1 MRWGT
6 LLCGLLL
13 VLNAEAAHADETQAP
28 PILREVELRQ
38 KLDAQTP
45 LDAAFRDEHGQTVT
59 LGDCMAGKTTI
70 LVLAYYRCPKV
81 CSQLLNDLT
90 LGLRGVPLTLGDD
103 YRVVTVSID
112 DRETPELAAA
122 KKQSY
127 IDKYGLPGMEK
138 GWHFLTGSQQSILRL
153 ANAVGY
159 QFRWDP
165 KNDLFA
171 HPTCIMI
178 LTPDGKVSR
187 YLLRLRDPDRSGDFS
202 RDLRLG
208 LVEASEHK
216 IGTKTDS
223 ILLFCYRYDP
233 ETGKYTMTAL
243 NLVRA
248 AGAITVL
255 LLGSALLVMW
265 RREWRK
271 VSRDPKGSASDAL
284 PFGSRLNDRMGMS

>member
-1 MRWGT
+1 MRPRT
-6 LLCGLLL
+6 LLASLILML
-13 VLNAEAAHADETQAP
+13 AAGAVRADVNQAP

-38 KLDAQTP
+38 NLNAQVP
-45 LDAAFRDEHGQTVT
+45 LDVEFRDEHGQTVT
-59 LGDCMAGKTTI
+59 LGDCMAGKPTI

-81 CSQLLNDLT
+81 CSQLLTDLT
-90 LGLRGVPLTLGDD
+90 LGLRGVPLALGDD

-112 DRETPELAAA
+112 DREKPDLAAA

-127 IDKYGLPGMEK
+127 IDKLGLPGMEK
-138 GWHFLTGSQQSILRL
+138 GWHFLTGEQPAILRL

-178 LTPDGKVSR
+178 LTPQGKTSR
-187 YLLRLRDPDRSGDFS
+187 YLLRLRDPDRSGEFS

-208 LVEASEHK
+208 LVEASEQK
-216 IGTKTDS
+216 IGTKTDT

-248 AGAITVL
+248 GGVVTVL
-255 LLGSALLVMW
+255 VLGSALWLMW
-265 RREWRK
+265 RREWHRNK
-271 VSRDPKGSASDAL
+271 PAAPATEESTPIPGAS
-284 PFGSRLNDRMGMS
+284 S